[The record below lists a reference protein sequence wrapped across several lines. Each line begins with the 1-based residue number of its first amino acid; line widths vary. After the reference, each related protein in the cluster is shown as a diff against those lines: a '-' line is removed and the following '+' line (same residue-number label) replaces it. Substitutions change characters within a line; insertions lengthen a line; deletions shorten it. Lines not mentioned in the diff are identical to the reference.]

1 MPQRFLETWATHPGQ
16 IRTDEGL
23 PKGQLGRGSG
33 TRGETGG
40 SAAVFIGRH
49 ILGRGTDES

>member
-1 MPQRFLETWATHPGQ
+1 MPQRFLESWATHPGQ